1 MDSGIVKVI
10 EEEVKSMSVF
20 LQSSLSGINGV
31 SFREE
36 QHLGDSRKEY
46 VFELIVLK
54 YANEDDYGPLLTI
67 RLELKDL
74 YEYELDLSVI
84 RSFGEMLAQR
94 ILNYTEKTVSSLD
107 IHQAFY
113 DMVSALLIALKK
125 EYLNMLD

>member
-36 QHLGDSRKEY
+36 QHLGDRRKEY